1 MTWKVRSAVFAS
13 IAALTASAAGC
24 AASASGQREPAG
36 STRERTEAGASACSD
51 ATPPSLAAPAGN
63 DLAFELQADGVQI
76 YSCSSASGAVAG
88 GPAWAFQAPEAMLR
102 DRSGQ
107 IAGTHGAGPMWEA
120 LDGSSVVGAKVE
132 GATPDPAAI
141 PWLLLRAASHGG
153 GPGRMADVT
162 FVQRLQTSG
171 GVAPSEGCSAAS
183 VGAVARV
190 PYRAVY
196 CFYRGHE
203 KRDYVGSA
211 SPGDGYGR

>member
-1 MTWKVRSAVFAS
+1 MTWKVSSAVFAS
-13 IAALTASAAGC
+13 IAALLASAAGC
-24 AASASGQREPAG
+24 AASAGREPA
-36 STRERTEAGASACSD
+36 ASAKLPEAAASLCSD
-51 ATPPSLAAPAGN
+51 ATPPTLAAPAGN
-63 DLAFELQADGVQI
+63 DLAFELLADGVQI
-76 YSCSSASGAVAG
+76 YSCASPSGAAAG
-88 GPAWAFQAPEAMLR
+88 GPAWAFQAPEATLL
-102 DRSGQ
+102 DRAGQ
-107 IAGTHGAGPMWEA
+107 LAGTHRAGPTWEA

-203 KRDYVGSA
+203 SRAYVGSA
-211 SPGDGYGR
+211 SVGEGYGL